1 MKIRKANAIWMGDLK
16 SGNGEV
22 QFGDKQNKMKYSF
35 ASRFEEGDG
44 TNPEELIGAA
54 LSGCHAMALAHAL
67 SQKGYQPIEVET
79 TAAVH
84 LDKNDEGFYIPKIL
98 LSVNAKINGIEEA
111 EFNSIA
117 EEVAK
122 ACPIAKALK
131 AVEIHVES
139 KLM

>member
-1 MKIRKANAIWMGDLK
+1 MKVRKANAIWTGDLK

-22 QFGDKQNKMKYSF
+22 QFGENQTKMKYSF

-67 SQKGYQPIEVET
+67 SQKGYQPVEVDT

-84 LDKNDEGFYIPKIL
+84 LDKNDQGFYIPKIL
-98 LSVNAKINGIEEA
+98 LSVKANIKGIKEE
-111 EFNSIA
+111 EFHTIA
-117 EEVAK
+117 EEVSK

-139 KLM
+139 KLI

>member
-22 QFGDKQNKMKYSF
+22 QFGDKQTRMKYSF

-67 SQKGYQPIEVET
+67 AQKGYKSIRVDN
-79 TAAVH
+79 TAAVY
-84 LDKNDEGFYIPKIL
+84 LDKTDEGFGITKIVL
-98 LSVNAKINGIEEA
+98 TVEAEINGVSED
-111 EFNSIA
+111 EFQQIA
-117 EEVAK
+117 TDVAK

-131 AVEIHVES
+131 AVSIDVEA
-139 KLM
+139 KLK